1 MNIIILTLPLHT
13 NYGGVLQA
21 FALQEVLKRMG
32 HDVAI
37 LDCNR
42 RISSFRKFLRK
53 NKYKIISLLKRKKCI
68 SPSDIIKLSGENI
81 FKFVDKHFF
90 YVKLSDLKK
99 TKAKRFDAI
108 IVGSDQV
115 WRHDYAPNILTYYL
129 DFAEKWDIKKIAY
142 AASFGKDVWDYSEK
156 ETLRSKALLQL
167 FSSVSVREQ
176 SAVSLCKE
184 ELDKD
189 VELLLDPTLLLCQND
204 YVSFSKHESTNLTGK
219 LFCYI
224 MDEDNVKTSMIN
236 KLSESS
242 SLESYIVKDI
252 LKEAEVLNGKIK
264 PAVEFWIKCFID
276 AEYVFTDS
284 YHGCVFSILYNKPFI
299 VYGNEKR
306 GMTRFHSILHQFGLE
321 DRLITSLDDAERLF
335 YSKIDW
341 DVVNQK
347 LAIMRQE
354 SLSFLYANLNRS
366 L

>member
-1 MNIIILTLPLHT
+1 MVT
-13 NYGGVLQA
+13 
-21 FALQEVLKRMG
+21 
-32 HDVAI
+32 
-37 LDCNR
+37 
-42 RISSFRKFLRK
+42 S
-53 NKYKIISLLKRKKCI
+53 
-68 SPSDIIKLSGENI
+68 
-81 FKFVDKHFF
+81 
-90 YVKLSDLKK
+90 
-99 TKAKRFDAI
+99 
-108 IVGSDQV
+108 
-115 WRHDYAPNILTYYL
+115 YL

-242 SLESYIVKDI
+242 SLESYVVKDI

-306 GMTRFHSILHQFGLE
+306 GMTRFHSILHQFELE